1 MSSYKSKIPK
11 YSILL
16 YLNHNHINLTLI
28 LPFLTVVSVLR
39 WKKSFI
45 NFISII
51 HCVLMDGSFFL
62 TTSLSYSILYFFSLS
77 CLAFSQS
84 KNPDLRFLQSVLSHV
99 HFRDCGPYLTSDII
113 QVLFLIN
120 DLISFLLK

>member
-1 MSSYKSKIPK
+1 
-11 YSILL
+11 
-16 YLNHNHINLTLI
+16 
-28 LPFLTVVSVLR
+28 
-39 WKKSFI
+39 
-45 NFISII
+45 
-51 HCVLMDGSFFL
+51 MDGSFFL
-62 TTSLSYSILYFFSLS
+62 TTSLPYSILYFFSLS

-120 DLISFLLK
+120 DLISFLLKWYLL